1 MSDEKHLYLVLHP
14 NHSLIASQYDP
25 EHFLRHY
32 VQGSTRYFEG
42 RLMFVEIDP
51 SFRNDYFNIDLA
63 YSELIPHEDGRPKAT
78 KFIKSYRV
86 LEHIDFSA
94 LGKLYLCN
102 SVGDFLSLDSA
113 EYDPA
118 SDPEEFRIMLEIN
131 PVKFIVLTKYDFREF
146 GRFITD
152 PLNTKGAPKMFFSQL
167 EFSTEEF
174 TREFEENPLIRC
186 YVPGI
191 HPARLS
197 KAITEIRSTPGKFV
211 KGLSLDCPIDKI
223 SYKLLRDGFMFAEQ
237 GKYKYYPLLSLDDV
251 ERKFY
256 KYWKSM

>member
-1 MSDEKHLYLVLHP
+1 MADEKHLYLIIHP
-14 NHSLIASQYDP
+14 NHSLIASGLEP
-25 EHFLRHY
+25 EHFAKHY

-42 RLMFVEIDP
+42 RLIFVEIDP
-51 SFRNDYFNIDLA
+51 SFRHPYFHIDQA
-63 YSELIPHEDGRPKAT
+63 FAELKPHEDGRPKAT
-78 KFIKSYRV
+78 KFIKSYRA

-102 SVGDFLSLDSA
+102 SVGDYVALESA
-113 EYDPA
+113 PYDG
-118 SDPEEFRIMLEIN
+118 SKDPEEFRIVLEVN
-131 PVKFIVLTKYDFREF
+131 PVKFIVLTKYNLQEF

-152 PLNTKGAPKMFFSQL
+152 PHNTKGAPKMFFSEL

-174 TREFEENPLIRC
+174 LREFEENPLIRC

-197 KAITEIRSTPGKFV
+197 KAISEIRSTPGKFV

-237 GKYKYYPLLSLDDV
+237 GNYKYYPLLGLDEV
-251 ERKFY
+251 ERKYY